1 MLYLSSSSLS
11 ARRPPRRLVWLFK
24 MLSIRTQEGPISLGT
39 SSALKLAWPPV
50 ITLHDRHLTVLLPST
65 MSWVN
70 PDSNLDLTDN
80 VTNTLF
86 KALEKRIY
94 LEDKSLKVVRE
105 NVMKAVTSQI
115 QTQPTCSKTDPLLDP
130 RVYWPLRKLIEAS
143 ATSSDVILLPYPVG
157 TGQGSTAATF
167 SHTFLGQL
175 KVTVNHTAEPAPSSV
190 SHKCEPA
197 YDVLGQRA
205 FMPELVLLPRPDDT
219 GHVIS
224 FKIPSLL
231 CTTLGRS
238 PDVVLSQA
246 EPYLLKQMAVSA
258 LVTVHR
264 MYNHEQSKL
273 ITVPTQSFVG
283 WFHSNRERIESVLSV
298 SVVDDML
305 NRSTANEIRI
315 LPGDFSTVPSDI
327 NSTMC
332 IIRCSSITG
341 RLGPGLH
348 LVAVPGPCEAYEPRI
363 TARTRCLRD
372 MGWTRLQGHSIH
384 TA

>member
-1 MLYLSSSSLS
+1 MSGI
-11 ARRPPRRLVWLFK
+11 P
-24 MLSIRTQEGPISLGT
+24 TQEGFKSRGT
-39 SSALKLAWPPV
+39 GSAVKLAWPPV
-50 ITLHDRHLTVLLPST
+50 IALHDKHLTVLLPST

-70 PDSNLDLTDN
+70 PDSNLDLADKS
-80 VTNTLF
+80 TNTLF
-86 KALEKRIY
+86 TALDKKIY
-94 LEDKSLKVVRE
+94 LDDKSLKVIRE
-105 NVMKAVTSQI
+105 NVIKALHSHMQI
-115 QTQPTCSKTDPLLDP
+115 QPICSKTDPLLDP
-130 RVYWPLRKLIEAS
+130 RVYWPLRNLIEYS
-143 ATSSDVILLPYPVG
+143 ATSSGVILLPYAVG
-157 TGQGSTAATF
+157 TTQGITAATF

-205 FMPELVLLPRPDDT
+205 FMPELVLLPRPDGT
-219 GHVIS
+219 GHDIS

-238 PDVVLSQA
+238 PDVVLSQVG
-246 EPYLLKQMAVSA
+246 PYLLKQMAVSA

-273 ITVPTQSFVG
+273 IAVPAQSFVG
-283 WFHSNRERIESVLSV
+283 WFQSNRDRIESVLSV

-315 LPGDFSTVPSDI
+315 LPGDFSTVPSNI

-332 IIRCSSITG
+332 TIRCSSITG

-348 LVAVPGPCEAYEPRI
+348 LVAVPAPCEAYEPKI

-372 MGWTRLQGHSIH
+372 VGWTRLQGHSIH